1 MVIAVA
7 GLAFGRQATAGQIRG
22 QIQDLVGAKGAAA
35 IETMV
40 QSAWAPAKGIFATVA
55 GVFTLIFG
63 ASLVVAE
70 LRNSLNL
77 IWKAPQ
83 APEEGG
89 LIKGIL
95 RIARDRFLSFAMVL
109 GFGFLLLVS
118 LVINAVIAALGQ
130 KFQSML
136 PIPEFA
142 LQGITL
148 VVWFIVTTVLFAFI
162 YKILPD
168 VKIAWSDVAIG
179 AIVTSAL
186 FTLGKLLIALYLGK
200 STVASAYGAAGSLV
214 VVLVWIY
221 YSAQIFF
228 FGAEFTKVYA
238 NKYGSRLRSRLS
250 MEPSNLSSKPEIV
263 VKAS

>member
-1 MVIAVA
+1 V
-7 GLAFGRQATAGQIRG
+7 
-22 QIQDLVGAKGAAA
+22 
-35 IETMV
+35 
-40 QSAWAPAKGIFATVA
+40 
-55 GVFTLIFG
+55 
-63 ASLVVAE
+63 
-70 LRNSLNL
+70 
-77 IWKAPQ
+77 
-83 APEEGG
+83 
-89 LIKGIL
+89 
-95 RIARDRFLSFAMVL
+95 
-109 GFGFLLLVS
+109 
-118 LVINAVIAALGQ
+118 
-130 KFQSML
+130 L

-148 VVWFIVTTVLFAFI
+148 VVWFIVTTLLFAII
-162 YKILPD
+162 YKVLPD
-168 VKIAWSDVAIG
+168 VEIAWSDVAIG

-200 STVASAYGAAGSLV
+200 STVASTYGAAGSLV

-250 MEPSNLSSKPEIV
+250 VRPEDLSRPAAKII